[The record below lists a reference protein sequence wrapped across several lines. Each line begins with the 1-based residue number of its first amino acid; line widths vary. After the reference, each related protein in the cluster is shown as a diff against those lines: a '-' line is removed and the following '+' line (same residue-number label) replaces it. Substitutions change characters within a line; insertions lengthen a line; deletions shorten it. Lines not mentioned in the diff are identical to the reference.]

1 MSALPPL
8 SLYVHMP
15 WCVRKCPYC
24 DFNSHAAPAD
34 EQGGVPETAYIAAL
48 LQDLDQDLADFP
60 DAQAGER
67 ELVSIFIGG
76 GTPSLISPAGY
87 ATLFAGLRQRLHFA
101 DDIEITLE
109 ANPGTVEQGLFQGY
123 HEVGI
128 NRLSIGVQTFQTTQL
143 KALGRIHSGDEAQR
157 AAQSAR
163 EAGFSNFNL
172 DLMHGL
178 PGQSLEQ
185 ALDDLRQAI
194 ALEPTHLSW
203 YQLTLEPNTV
213 FYREQP
219 VLPDEDVLAD
229 IQDAGQALLAAE
241 GYGQYEVS
249 AYARRDQRCRHN
261 LNYWQFGDYL
271 GIGAGAH
278 GKLTQVVNNSLKV
291 IRTAKTRVP
300 KDYLRA
306 TDYRV
311 STMTI
316 AQREL
321 PFEFMLNTLRLIDG
335 VPAALWPARTGLS
348 AEALA
353 ETVTTLQAKGLLQT
367 SPDRLAATVLGQRY
381 LNRVIEAFL
390 PE

>member
-1 MSALPPL
+1 MSSPPPL

-24 DFNSHAAPAD
+24 DFNSHAAPGD
-34 EQGGVPETAYIAAL
+34 EQGGVPEAAYITAL

-60 DAQAGER
+60 DARAGER
-67 ELVSIFIGG
+67 ELISIFIGG

-87 ATLFAGLRQRLHFA
+87 ATLFHGLRQRLKFA
-101 DDIEITLE
+101 NDIEITLE

-123 HEVGI
+123 REVGI
-128 NRLSIGVQTFQTTQL
+128 NRLSIGVQTFQTEQL

-178 PGQSLEQ
+178 PGQSLAQ

-194 ALEPTHLSW
+194 ALQPTHLSW

-213 FYREQP
+213 FFREQP

-241 GYGQYEVS
+241 GYEQYEVS

-278 GKLTQVVNNSLKV
+278 GKLTQMTATGVEIL
-291 IRTAKTRVP
+291 RTTKTRVP

-306 TDYRV
+306 TAYRV
-311 STMTI
+311 SATAI
-316 AQREL
+316 APAEL
-321 PFEFMLNTLRLIDG
+321 PFEFMLNTLRLIEG
-335 VPAALWPARTGLS
+335 VPAALWPARTGLR
-348 AEALA
+348 AQALA
-353 ETVTTLQAKGLLQT
+353 DTVTALQDKGLLQT
-367 SPDRLAATVLGQRY
+367 DTERLVTTALGQRY